1 MEQPTAHGRG
11 NTPDA
16 SGAANPGTVRG
27 IAICAGLG
35 GLFLVAYSIIMALKP
50 AGVVSYLEAGPP
62 LMFAALGLIIAT
74 AVGLFRMHRFEGRGA
89 RVVRIATL
97 IAAAS
102 WLIAVLGVVVTA
114 VFFQGDSS
122 LVYFL
127 AVFPGLLVGM
137 LSFAVAGAG
146 LMWSRVLP
154 AWSGAL
160 VVLTSL
166 LLFGFNAEDDRIL
179 FVIPFGLTWMVLGG
193 LLLSAARHHPTQD
206 GTPVRTQHA

>member
-11 NTPDA
+11 NMPDA
-16 SGAANPGTVRG
+16 SGAANPGTFRG
-27 IAICAGLG
+27 TAICAGLG
-35 GLFLVAYSIIMALKP
+35 GLFLVAYSIVMALKP

-74 AVGLFRMHRFEGRGA
+74 AVGLLRMHRFDGGGA

-114 VFFQGDSS
+114 VFLRGDSS

-127 AVFPGLLVGM
+127 AVLPGLLLGM
-137 LSFAVAGAG
+137 LAFAVTGAG
-146 LMWSRVLP
+146 LMRSRVLP

-160 VVLTSL
+160 LVLTSL
-166 LLFGFNAEDDRIL
+166 LLFGFNTEDERIL
-179 FVIPFGLTWMVLGG
+179 FAIPFGLTWMVLGG
-193 LLLSAARHHPTQD
+193 LLLSAAPPP
-206 GTPVRTQHA
+206 GTKRRARIQHA